1 MTLVN
6 IRASDKSYFWQLI
19 NISKSDEVDDLK
31 DGVTQ
36 EYEKI
41 LRRYQ
46 NQAAGNAHVW

>member
-1 MTLVN
+1 MIFDFLFDN
-6 IRASDKSYFWQLI
+6 
-19 NISKSDEVDDLK
+19 SKSDEVDDLK

-46 NQAAGNAHVW
+46 KQAAE